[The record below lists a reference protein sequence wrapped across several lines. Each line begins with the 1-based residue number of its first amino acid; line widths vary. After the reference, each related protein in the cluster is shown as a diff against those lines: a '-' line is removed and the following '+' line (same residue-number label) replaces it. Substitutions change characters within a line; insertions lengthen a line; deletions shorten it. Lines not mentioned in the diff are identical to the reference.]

1 LVLLSDF
8 VSRLFRFLIDKFFF
22 SICIV
27 LDSLTESN
35 KFLQSSFL
43 KSILSFSR
51 QILLISQL
59 SSKIVSELLADNEEV
74 LSTIFCLLLLLDFL
88 KKLSTLFWVIKFKF

>member
-1 LVLLSDF
+1 MLSDF
-8 VSRLFRFLIDKFFF
+8 ALPVLFYLIDNFFL

-27 LDSLTESN
+27 LESLTESK
-35 KFLQSSFL
+35 KFLHSSFL

-88 KKLSTLFWVIKFKF
+88 KKLSPLFWVIKFKF